1 MDPINPRNWFMMGFE
16 MGEKEKEE
24 ALIFPKTKINVQMSH
39 KVQMSQI
46 KSWNVSQKS
55 LKGPFFFRRINN
67 GYTVNS
73 PEKNRALSISDTYF
87 LMDSFNEERK
97 KERKK

>member
-46 KSWNVSQKS
+46 KS
-55 LKGPFFFRRINN
+55 
-67 GYTVNS
+67 
-73 PEKNRALSISDTYF
+73 
-87 LMDSFNEERK
+87 
-97 KERKK
+97 